1 MNIVSIEKTE
11 WLVAPGWTGWDVLAP
26 SFFITPEQKYN
37 LPIYVVQNG
46 EDMRL
51 DLVMLSIYDDPST
64 LKHMDVILYINDID
78 NPLNIRPGM
87 SLYYPEITELDS
99 YRYYDVSDPIASK
112 SIRESLGVLNK
123 TTRKDEKRK
132 KFLDADYSLPP
143 TVLRE
148 SKPPVSISD
157 GKIIVGG
164 I

>member
-1 MNIVSIEKTE
+1 MDIVSIEKTE

-26 SFFITPEQKYN
+26 SFFITPTMKYN

-51 DLVMLSIYDDPST
+51 DLVMMSIYDNYSA
-64 LKHMDVILYINDID
+64 LQHMDVILYINDID
-78 NPLNIRPGM
+78 NPLNIRAGM
-87 SLYYPEITELDS
+87 SLYYPEIMDLDN
-99 YRYYDVSDPIASK
+99 YRYLDVFDPIVSK
-112 SIRESLGVLNK
+112 SVKESLGVLNK
-123 TTRKDEKRK
+123 TTRTDEKRK

-148 SKPPVSISD
+148 SKPPVSVSN